1 MPQAL
6 TLQIIGGIAVAGA
19 ALGLHLGQSS
29 ISEIDPSLFAE
40 PETRFHADLVP
51 NPAPIAGDYAARTD
65 GPEPIGLGTGCI
77 GCRTYPEEYY
87 PTQDPTIESLSA
99 RFPDSE
105 ASVAFASY
113 QERPP
118 AAVSSRSPDLERL
131 ERYSR
136 FRISS
141 DEKEAPAPVETQA
154 QAPSDGEASA
164 IQGEEVAA
172 AE

>member
-6 TLQIIGGIAVAGA
+6 TLQIIAGMTVAGA

-51 NPAPIAGDYAARTD
+51 NPAPIAGDYTAQTD
-65 GPEPIGLGTGCI
+65 GRETAGLGAGCI
-77 GCRTYPEEYY
+77 DCRAYPEEYY
-87 PTQDPTIESLSA
+87 PVQDPAIESLSV
-99 RFPDSE
+99 DSE
-105 ASVAFASY
+105 APVAFASY
-113 QERPP
+113 QEQSP
-118 AAVSSRSPDLERL
+118 AAVTSRSPEMERL

-141 DEKEAPAPVETQA
+141 DEKEAPASVEA
-154 QAPSDGEASA
+154 QGPAPSETEASA